1 MFDMKIL
8 TTLLLTACVL
18 PAGAAPLT
26 IAAAS
31 DLAPCMAA
39 LGKEFRKSVPEVSLK
54 VSTAASG
61 SLFAQLKNGA
71 PFHVFMSAD
80 MGYPARLAE
89 EGAADGNSLFQYATG
104 KVVVW
109 TSVPALD
116 LGKGLGALLDPR
128 VRRVSIANPE
138 MAPYGKAAQQALRQA
153 GVWDALQPRLVIGEN
168 LAQATQ
174 FAHTGNAQAALLSL
188 TSVRSP
194 KLRTQGRYRV
204 LEGFDVQQGA
214 VITSYGKGSPLAAR
228 WMAFLRSGA
237 ARHTLSSCG
246 LYPPR

>member
-1 MFDMKIL
+1 MIGMKIL
-8 TTLLLTACVL
+8 TTLLLAASVL

-31 DLAPCMAA
+31 DLAPCMDA
-39 LGKEFRKSVPEVSLK
+39 LGKEFRNAVPGTTLK
-54 VSTAASG
+54 VSTGASG

-80 MGYPARLAE
+80 MAYPARRVE

-116 LGKGLGALLDPR
+116 LGKGLGVLLDPR
-128 VRRVSIANPE
+128 VRRVAIANPE
-138 MAPYGKAAQQALRQA
+138 LAPYGRVARDALREA

-188 TSVRSP
+188 SSVRSP

-204 LEGFDVQQGA
+204 LGGVDVQQGA
-214 VITSYGKGSPLAAR
+214 VITTYGKNSPLAAR

-237 ARHTLSSCG
+237 ARNTLAACG
-246 LYPPR
+246 LFPPR